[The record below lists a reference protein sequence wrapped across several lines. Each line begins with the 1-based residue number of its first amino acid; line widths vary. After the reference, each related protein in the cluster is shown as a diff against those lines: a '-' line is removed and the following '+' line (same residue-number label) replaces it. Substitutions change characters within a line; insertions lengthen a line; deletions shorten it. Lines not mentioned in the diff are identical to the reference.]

1 MMRRFTTALLTT
13 ALTLGGAS
21 AAHAQVVDTN
31 FTFPV
36 AVTGGAPLAGST
48 VDAVALGADVAENL
62 PDGLATIRTVRI
74 DQDSARRETEDHMR
88 ALRTKA
94 WNDPNAYLD
103 GVPLREFAATHGINS
118 LDEYLS
124 VEWNPALEAGAVQR
138 ATEAGVRFAHE
149 RPTGEE
155 SNTAFDTFRGD
166 YDSWTAENLGMRGAR
181 SFDEEYARLMAARG
195 NYTAGG
201 HMYWLLHPRIKS
213 FAAANAQHAA
223 DPNTMYQWSGSFQE
237 ASGTSELSQRS
248 GEVDVAVSVPESWL
262 NTQPLSVP
270 GKITVGNAM
279 RLQEM
284 RSPYADSRMYAGHV
298 RVSGELTSADA
309 EIVEATSTHFIGR
322 KVGSTT
328 LTFTPRVI
336 RGGVVT
342 ADSTRAVQS
351 KTSVVNPPS
360 GSSGGGIGIIVA
372 VIVALLAAL
381 GLGAQFLG

>member
-1 MMRRFTTALLTT
+1 MMRRFTAALLTT

-21 AAHAQVVDTN
+21 VAQAQDVDTN

-36 AVTGGAPLAGST
+36 GVTDATPLAGST
-48 VDAVALGADVAENL
+48 VDAAALGADVAENL

-103 GVPLREFAATHGINS
+103 GVPLREFAATHGISS
-118 LDEYLS
+118 LDDYLA

-138 ATEAGVRFAHE
+138 ATEAGVHFAHE

-181 SFDEEYARLMAARG
+181 SFDDEYAPLMAARG
-195 NYTAGG
+195 NYAAGG
-201 HMYWLLHPRIKS
+201 HMYWLLHPSIKS
-213 FAAANAQHAA
+213 FAAATAQHAA
-223 DPNTMYQWSGSFQE
+223 DPNTMYQWSGSSQE
-237 ASGTSELSQRS
+237 ASGTSELGKRN
-248 GEVDVAVSVPESWL
+248 GEVAVAVAVPESWL
-262 NTQPLSVP
+262 DTQPLSVP
-270 GKITVGNAM
+270 GTITVGNAM
-279 RLQEM
+279 RMQEM

-328 LTFTPRVI
+328 LTFTPRFI

-351 KTSVVNPPS
+351 ETSVVNPPS

-381 GLGAQFLG
+381 GMGAQFLG